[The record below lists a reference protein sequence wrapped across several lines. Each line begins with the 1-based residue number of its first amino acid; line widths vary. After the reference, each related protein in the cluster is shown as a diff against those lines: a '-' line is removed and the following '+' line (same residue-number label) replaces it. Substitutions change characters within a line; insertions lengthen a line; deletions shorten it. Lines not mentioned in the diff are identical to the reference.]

1 MTDNILE
8 HRIGFIG
15 LGRMGS
21 GMAANLSKAAPNLI
35 LFDLSPVKRDEFSK
49 SFHVVDEVEALFKEV
64 DILCLSMPGSPEV
77 EDVVGA
83 FLRTDVAGKTVIDL
97 STSLPFSTKALH
109 AGMREAGGHYLDAP
123 LSGGPRNATEGTLNV
138 MVGGERDV
146 CERHRPIFETFATN
160 IFYIGESG
168 SGNIIKLASNFLA
181 IVYNALY
188 AEIIPLVEKLGVDP
202 KILFDIISV
211 SGANSKMFQ
220 LFAPK
225 MIDMKFPVSFQLNLA
240 AKDLSYLKKL
250 YENEELPSTM
260 LDASLELFEEAKS
273 MGIMEGDTAELV
285 RVVRKRYGMES

>member
-1 MTDNILE
+1 
-8 HRIGFIG
+8 
-15 LGRMGS
+15 MGS